1 MGYSNSFFRQFSFA
15 ILLFQL
21 LFLISY
27 SQNIS
32 ELIQPMCSKKQIQ
45 YTILADMMTYLDNEN
60 NIDGREL
67 YSSIEDLKDKK
78 LGTFSILTI
87 DKSFKNVIQYK
98 DYDEL
103 MSDLRKHKLDGILVD
118 SSTANYTQSFSN
130 DLSVIPG
137 KAGIISPAFVA
148 QKDSDIFQKL
158 LEFYEK
164 NLDNLYFIF
173 YKWMG
178 INDDGKFINKTLT
191 GKNGVIKA
199 MCINLPPFTYKDEN
213 GELIGLEVETLY
225 EFAREYGYQL
235 EIELKDVSS
244 VNEIY
249 QSLQD
254 KSIDI
259 TSFLIQDIDV
269 SKFSIYELDKLEIKG
284 VIRYSNHPNSVKWT
298 TIYDSPEQFNGENLG
313 ALIDYSFAYLY
324 DEIFPDSE
332 LKYYKDNYGPLY
344 DLLLEDINGFLNDD
358 IIGKYFEK
366 KFPDRI
372 TYYDMNVS
380 NDLGFGFKK
389 NEDNALLK
397 EFNEFLATI
406 DVEKLFEKWNV
417 DDTFNIKVE
426 KNNFTDGKTI
436 KVGVRLDSKPFAYRE
451 NGEEKGFEIDLLYQF
466 AKEQKYNVDFVEL
479 MTTSE
484 RMNLDD
490 YDITGGAF
498 TITEE
503 RAKNISFSDPIYK
516 IGTAL
521 IVRTDS
527 KKDKMKLTIY
537 DNEYNEISDN
547 KATINAKIG
556 DKTVISSCA
565 FPKTFNDTFSI
576 NCTINDLNGIDPYTQ
591 GIDYI
596 NTTDKLRIVY
606 SDLEIDNIL
615 KANDKLKL
623 PIIVESDKTEHIC
636 SKEEEKGLS
645 NIGRIGLI
653 AGGVASLVTVALL
666 AFKICF

>member
-1 MGYSNSFFRQFSFA
+1 
-15 ILLFQL
+15 
-21 LFLISY
+21 
-27 SQNIS
+27 
-32 ELIQPMCSKKQIQ
+32 
-45 YTILADMMTYLDNEN
+45 
-60 NIDGREL
+60 
-67 YSSIEDLKDKK
+67 
-78 LGTFSILTI
+78 
-87 DKSFKNVIQYK
+87 
-98 DYDEL
+98 
-103 MSDLRKHKLDGILVD
+103 
-118 SSTANYTQSFSN
+118 
-130 DLSVIPG
+130 
-137 KAGIISPAFVA
+137 
-148 QKDSDIFQKL
+148 
-158 LEFYEK
+158 
-164 NLDNLYFIF
+164 
-173 YKWMG
+173 MG

-191 GKNGVIKA
+191 GTNGVIKA
-199 MCINLPPFTYKDEN
+199 MCINLPPFTYPDEN
-213 GELIGLEVETLY
+213 GELIGLEVEALY
-225 EFAREYGYQL
+225 KFAREYGYQL

-249 QSLQD
+249 QSLED

-259 TSFLIQDIDV
+259 TSFLIQDINV
-269 SKFSIYELDKLEIKG
+269 SQFSSYDMNELEIKA
-284 VIRYSNHPNSVKWT
+284 VIRYSNHPDSVEWT
-298 TIYDSPEQFNGENLG
+298 TIYDSPKQFNGEKLG
-313 ALIDYSFAYLY
+313 YITDFSFGYLY
-324 DEIFPDSE
+324 NEIFPDSE
-332 LKYYKDNYGPLY
+332 LKYYKDNYDPLY
-344 DLLLEDINGFLNDD
+344 DLLLEDINGFLTDD

-389 NEDNALLK
+389 NENNTLLK
-397 EFNEFLATI
+397 DFNEFLATI
-406 DVEKLFEKWNV
+406 DAEKLFEKWNV
-417 DDTFNIKVE
+417 EDTFNIKVE

-436 KVGVRLDSKPFAYRE
+436 KVGFQLDSKPFAYRE

-466 AKEQKYNVDFVEL
+466 AKSQKYNVDFVEL

-484 RMNLDD
+484 RMNLED
-490 YDITGGAF
+490 YDITGGSF

-503 RAKNISFSDPIYK
+503 RAKSISFSDPIFK

-521 IVRTDS
+521 VVRTDS

-537 DNEYNEISDN
+537 DNEYNEIPDN

-576 NCTINDLNGIDPYTQ
+576 NCTINDLNGIDPYSQ

-623 PIIVESDKTEHIC
+623 PIIVESNKTEHIC

-645 NIGRIGLI
+645 NIGRICLI
-653 AGGVASLVTVALL
+653 TGGVASIVAVALL
-666 AFKICF
+666 ALKICF

>member
-27 SQNIS
+27 SKNIS

-45 YTILADMMTYLDNEN
+45 YTILADIMTYLDNEN

-137 KAGIISPAFVA
+137 NAGIISPAFVA

-158 LEFYEK
+158 LEFYE
-164 NLDNLYFIF
+164 NNSDNLYFIF

-244 VNEIY
+244 VNEIL
-249 QSLQD
+249 QSLED

-284 VIRYSNHPNSVKWT
+284 VIRYSNHPDSVKWT

-344 DLLLEDINGFLNDD
+344 DLLLEDIDGFLNDD

-397 EFNEFLATI
+397 EFNEFLAKQ

-547 KATINAKIG
+547 KATINTKIG

>member
-1 MGYSNSFFRQFSFA
+1 MGYSNSFFKQFSFA

-45 YTILADMMTYLDNEN
+45 YTILADIMTYLDNEN

-137 KAGIISPAFVA
+137 NAGIISPAFVA

-158 LEFYEK
+158 LEFYE
-164 NLDNLYFIF
+164 NNSDNLYFIF

-213 GELIGLEVETLY
+213 GELIGLEVEILY

-244 VNEIY
+244 VNEIL
-249 QSLQD
+249 QSLED

-284 VIRYSNHPNSVKWT
+284 VIRYSNHPDSVKWT

-344 DLLLEDINGFLNDD
+344 DLLLEDIDGFLNDD

-397 EFNEFLATI
+397 EFNEFLAKQ

-484 RMNLDD
+484 RMNLED

-527 KKDKMKLTIY
+527 KKDKMKLTI
-537 DNEYNEISDN
+537 
-547 KATINAKIG
+547 
-556 DKTVISSCA
+556 
-565 FPKTFNDTFSI
+565 
-576 NCTINDLNGIDPYTQ
+576 
-591 GIDYI
+591 
-596 NTTDKLRIVY
+596 
-606 SDLEIDNIL
+606 
-615 KANDKLKL
+615 
-623 PIIVESDKTEHIC
+623 
-636 SKEEEKGLS
+636 
-645 NIGRIGLI
+645 
-653 AGGVASLVTVALL
+653 
-666 AFKICF
+666 

>member
-1 MGYSNSFFRQFSFA
+1 MSYSSYFRQFSFA

-67 YSSIEDLKDKK
+67 YSSIDDLKNKK

-98 DYDEL
+98 NYDEL

-137 KAGIISPAFVA
+137 SAGIIRPAFVT
-148 QKDSDIFQKL
+148 QKDSDIYKKI
-158 LEFYEK
+158 LEFYE
-164 NLDNLYFIF
+164 NNSENLYSIF

-199 MCINLPPFTYKDEN
+199 LCVNLPPFTYKDEN
-213 GELIGLEVETLY
+213 GELVGFEVETLY

-244 VNEIY
+244 VNEIL
-249 QSLQD
+249 QSLED
-254 KSIDI
+254 KSINI
-259 TSFLIQDIDV
+259 TCFLIQDIDA
-269 SKFSIYELDKLEIKG
+269 SRFSIYELDKREIKG
-284 VIRYSNHPNSVKWT
+284 VIRYSNHPDSVEWT

-324 DEIFPDSE
+324 DEKFPDSE

-344 DLLLEDINGFLNDD
+344 DLLLEDIDGFLNDD

-397 EFNEFLATI
+397 EFNEFLAKQ

-484 RMNLDD
+484 RMNLED

-547 KATINAKIG
+547 KATINTKIG

>member
-1 MGYSNSFFRQFSFA
+1 
-15 ILLFQL
+15 
-21 LFLISY
+21 
-27 SQNIS
+27 
-32 ELIQPMCSKKQIQ
+32 MCSKKQIQ
-45 YTILADMMTYLDNEN
+45 YTILADIMTYLDNEN

-137 KAGIISPAFVA
+137 NAGIISPAFVA

-158 LEFYEK
+158 LEFYE
-164 NLDNLYFIF
+164 NNSDNLYFIF

-178 INDDGKFINKTLT
+178 INDHGKFINKTLT

-213 GELIGLEVETLY
+213 GELIGLEVEILY

-244 VNEIY
+244 VNEIL
-249 QSLQD
+249 QSLED

-284 VIRYSNHPNSVKWT
+284 VIRYSNHPDSVKWT

-344 DLLLEDINGFLNDD
+344 DLLLEDIDGFLNDD

-397 EFNEFLATI
+397 EFNEFLAKQ

-484 RMNLDD
+484 RMNLED

-547 KATINAKIG
+547 KATINTKIG

>member
-1 MGYSNSFFRQFSFA
+1 
-15 ILLFQL
+15 
-21 LFLISY
+21 
-27 SQNIS
+27 
-32 ELIQPMCSKKQIQ
+32 
-45 YTILADMMTYLDNEN
+45 MMTYLDNEN

-78 LGTFSILTI
+78 LGTFSYLTI
-87 DKSFKNVIQYK
+87 DKSFKNVIHYK
-98 DYDEL
+98 NYDEL

-137 KAGIISPAFVA
+137 SGGIISPAYIA
-148 QKDSDIFQKL
+148 QKDSDILTKL
-158 LEFYEK
+158 LEFSEANIKY
-164 NLDNLYFIF
+164 LDYIF

-199 MCINLPPFTYKDEN
+199 LCVNLPPFTYKDEN
-213 GELIGLEVETLY
+213 GELVGFEVETLY

-244 VNEIY
+244 VNEIL
-249 QSLQD
+249 QSLED
-254 KSIDI
+254 KSINI
-259 TSFLIQDIDV
+259 TCFLIQDIDA
-269 SKFSIYELDKLEIKG
+269 SRFSIYELDKREIKG
-284 VIRYSNHPNSVKWT
+284 VIRYSNHPDSVKWT

-344 DLLLEDINGFLNDD
+344 DLLLEDIDGFLNDD

-397 EFNEFLATI
+397 EFNEFLAKQ

-436 KVGVRLDSKPFAYRE
+436 KVGIRLDSKPFAYRE

-547 KATINAKIG
+547 KATINTKIG

>member
-1 MGYSNSFFRQFSFA
+1 
-15 ILLFQL
+15 
-21 LFLISY
+21 
-27 SQNIS
+27 
-32 ELIQPMCSKKQIQ
+32 MCSKKQIQ

-98 DYDEL
+98 NYDEL

-137 KAGIISPAFVA
+137 NAGIIRPAFVT
-148 QKDSDIFQKL
+148 QKDSDIYKKIV
-158 LEFYEK
+158 EFYE
-164 NLDNLYFIF
+164 NNSENLYSIF

-269 SKFSIYELDKLEIKG
+269 SQFSSYDMNELEIKG
-284 VIRYSNHPNSVKWT
+284 VIRYSNHPDSVEWT
-298 TIYDSPEQFNGENLG
+298 TIYDSPKQFNGENLG
-313 ALIDYSFAYLY
+313 AITDFSFAYLY

-332 LKYYKDNYGPLY
+332 LKYYKDNYDPLY
-344 DLLLEDINGFLNDD
+344 DLLLEDIDGFLTDD

-397 EFNEFLATI
+397 EFNEFLAKQ

-547 KATINAKIG
+547 KATINTKIG

-576 NCTINDLNGIDPYTQ
+576 NCTINDLNGIDPYSQ